1 MARFGQGFIQAL
13 TNPSYQ
19 QGLFTAAQGVGAAPG
34 VAVAEQK
41 QKEQESEL
49 MNYVSAL
56 SQKTMPP
63 AGMAAQ
69 RESLLKSGISLEKI
83 LSAENLGAKQRDQGI
98 ARLEARQVSINAQA
112 KEARRKQLE
121 VNAVNKA
128 TALNRPN
135 DAAALAGADE
145 ATLRSYL
152 MQRPEEK
159 EGFTLT
165 PGSTRFD
172 AEGNKIAS
180 VGFNDDTAIDDP
192 FELVKGG
199 KYTPQSIQDSILSD
213 GSLDYSAL
221 VRVSDTQSAPKGQVP
236 ANVEKRIGDIN
247 VEATKAAIAL
257 GRNRE
262 LQQRLISSPGKST
275 GIISDLRTSALNLA
289 GLRDEEEEVKTQFL
303 RNRNTDIIN
312 SLPPGVASD
321 TDIRIFS
328 QGFPKENAGSEEITA
343 YLQAEERILAASS
356 DMALVADRYL
366 SKQVNEGRD
375 ASFIGYEDQRQG
387 YAQIMSDMSQRI
399 ASRIANGE
407 DPLQVE
413 REEVNSV
420 SQVLGFT
427 PKFYR

>member
-152 MQRPEEK
+152 MQKPEKK

>member
-152 MQRPEEK
+152 MQKPEKK

-328 QGFPKENAGSEEITA
+328 QGFPKENASSEEITA

>member
-172 AEGNKIAS
+172 AKGNEIAS
-180 VGFNDDTAIDDP
+180 VGFKDDTTIDDP

-213 GSLDYSAL
+213 GSLDYSTL

-275 GIISDLRTSALNLA
+275 GIISDIRTSALNLA